1 MPAPQPRPDIRKT
14 VLPNGIRVVT
24 ERVDHVD
31 SVALGLSSVTGSRSD
46 PPGREGTVHFLEHLL
61 FKGTAS
67 RTARQIAEVAD
78 DIGGNVNGLTDREE
92 LYLYA
97 RTTSDHTRL
106 ALELLL
112 DLLLN
117 SLCGEEEVARERE
130 VVSQELANVQDDPE
144 EWMQEMVP
152 PTVWPDH
159 PLGRALMGTP
169 DTVSAITAESLRAF
183 LSDRMQDPAR
193 LVVVAAGRVEHD
205 LIVEIADRS
214 LGRLLP
220 RQQEPDQPLPRFHS
234 GQLLVPQAG
243 QQVHFCRV
251 SPGIPRTDDTRHT
264 FAVLETL
271 LGGGSSSRLFQEIR
285 ENRGLAYD
293 IGSYLMPF
301 RDAGLFVITG
311 GAAPGKFQLVLDL
324 VEQEVA
330 RLRAEPP
337 SPDEVARAKVQIKTS
352 LALAAESMW
361 YRMHHLSA
369 SEIYWGRP
377 ILFDEIAA
385 GVERVTAED
394 VHQLSQTAL
403 APDGRAVVAIGPVN
417 GGGG

>member
-1 MPAPQPRPDIRKT
+1 M
-14 VLPNGIRVVT
+14 LPNGVRVVT
-24 ERVDHVD
+24 ERVEHVD
-31 SVALGLSSVTGSRSD
+31 SVALGISSLTGSRQD
-46 PPGREGTVHFLEHLL
+46 PPGCEGVVHFLEHVL
-61 FKGTAS
+61 FKGTTS
-67 RTARQIAEVAD
+67 RSARQIAEVAD

-97 RTTSDHTRL
+97 RTAADHAQL

-117 SLCGEEEVARERE
+117 STCGEEEVARERE
-130 VVSQELANVQDDPE
+130 VVWQELANVQDVPE
-144 EWMQEMVP
+144 DWMQEMVP
-152 PTVWPDH
+152 PTVWPNH
-159 PLGRALMGTP
+159 PLGRALMGTRE
-169 DTVSAITAESLRAF
+169 TVMAIAPESLRTF
-183 LSDRMQDPAR
+183 LATQVHDAAR
-193 LVVVAAGRVEHD
+193 LVVVGAGRVDHD
-205 LIVEIADRS
+205 LVVRIAERF
-214 LGRLLP
+214 LGHLGSRRP
-220 RQQEPDQPLPRFHS
+220 EPDGPPPRFHS
-234 GQLLVPQAG
+234 DRVLIPQAG
-243 QQVHFCRV
+243 HQVHFCRV

-293 IGSYLMPF
+293 IGCYLMPY

-330 RLRAEPP
+330 RLRAEAPAP
-337 SPDEVARAKVQIKTS
+337 EEVARAKVQIRVS

-369 SEIYWGRP
+369 SEIYWGRAVP
-377 ILFDEIAA
+377 FDEIAA
-385 GVERVTAED
+385 GIERVTAED
-394 VHQLSQTAL
+394 VHRLSQTAL
-403 APDGRAVVAIGPVN
+403 APDGCAVVAIGPTN
-417 GGGG
+417 SGGG